1 MDTTL
6 DALNVTVQREV
17 EDYARGGDWKATTYP
32 VSDPVRQTYAVVVVP
47 DRPRPFP
54 ARIVVMARVVDDHV
68 IIDEDTTDKPLF
80 EELMRA
86 GIPREKIVLLYA
98 GETYGEVTPKP

>member
-1 MDTTL
+1 MDNTREELTT
-6 DALNVTVQREV
+6 VVQHEI
-17 EDYARGGDWKATTYP
+17 EAYAKGATWKATTYP

-54 ARIVVMARVVDDHV
+54 ARIVVMARVIDDHV